1 MNTTAEKALEAQQL
15 AVKEVQ
21 RLLQR
26 PEDLSRLPALQQD
39 YQHRQCVNRAQLSHS
54 IQSHVDAARS
64 GMECLDRAARALG
77 SLRSAFSSIVELCA
91 ECDRLIEHQEK
102 IRLLST
108 VSTNLRRIV
117 RDVEGISAIPGK
129 AGRARELL
137 GRDQLAEAHQELAEL
152 ETMSQAAQV
161 AMRSQDGQGSRD
173 LRDLQG
179 YFAKV
184 QETSAEVERRLWGT
198 LRDFAAL
205 GHKNRAALVSAI
217 RVVELQELID
227 RQQAAKGEGF
237 SPKAYKEK
245 ALSQVASAVAG
256 MFSGLLEQCGRLAE
270 EGGGAAHAEGAE
282 AEGSGIDGVLS
293 HANELVEQ
301 LAFIYDDVAPC
312 FPPSYNIFWE
322 IWSSHHRQFGAM
334 LNMIG
339 SVAGRLSNV
348 DILKVIGWV
357 TSYREVVGNLGIEDA
372 DASFGYTAE
381 SDTPGLAMLADKF
394 MERLEEQMASWFR
407 MIVKDDLAREP
418 LVKDDGRLWTPGAID
433 FFRSVH
439 DQVAT
444 VQECTSGHLLHRAG
458 QLVVKQLN
466 DYLAEQRA
474 AMEDPQRTLEQMA
487 ACINNNVLCYEQCM
501 ELVESLEEELDD
513 EYKGTIDVEAA
524 ARGFLEVA
532 KAAVDACAAAVLSD
546 DGIRAVMSRMYHSEE
561 WQRGEVVGTLVA
573 TVDDYFRDLA
583 SWVDRN
589 FFKRICAAALKSIVG
604 EVHSRLVNSSKARI
618 TQEFIERMEAD
629 EAAIADCFSAHI
641 RADKVHQALQQLQ
654 DIRDLVSS
662 DSVEGYVLAYTAL
675 LRADSQ
681 LTPGQ
686 LEKLMQ
692 ARSDMSKHD
701 INEVMV
707 QCRDVYISRQR
718 ETGAPCSSQTGTPRV
733 RTAQL
738 IRQGNASNTGE
749 GTPMSASKLRQTM
762 VSAMLSRP
770 RLSRKL

>member
-1 MNTTAEKALEAQQL
+1 
-15 AVKEVQ
+15 
-21 RLLQR
+21 
-26 PEDLSRLPALQQD
+26 
-39 YQHRQCVNRAQLSHS
+39 
-54 IQSHVDAARS
+54 
-64 GMECLDRAARALG
+64 
-77 SLRSAFSSIVELCA
+77 
-91 ECDRLIEHQEK
+91 
-102 IRLLST
+102 
-108 VSTNLRRIV
+108 
-117 RDVEGISAIPGK
+117 
-129 AGRARELL
+129 
-137 GRDQLAEAHQELAEL
+137 
-152 ETMSQAAQV
+152 
-161 AMRSQDGQGSRD
+161 
-173 LRDLQG
+173 
-179 YFAKV
+179 
-184 QETSAEVERRLWGT
+184 
-198 LRDFAAL
+198 
-205 GHKNRAALVSAI
+205 
-217 RVVELQELID
+217 
-227 RQQAAKGEGF
+227 
-237 SPKAYKEK
+237 
-245 ALSQVASAVAG
+245 
-256 MFSGLLEQCGRLAE
+256 
-270 EGGGAAHAEGAE
+270 
-282 AEGSGIDGVLS
+282 
-293 HANELVEQ
+293 
-301 LAFIYDDVAPC
+301 
-312 FPPSYNIFWE
+312 
-322 IWSSHHRQFGAM
+322 M

-466 DYLAEQRA
+466 DYLEEQRA

-487 ACINNNVLCYEQCM
+487 ACINNNV
-501 ELVESLEEELDD
+501 
-513 EYKGTIDVEAA
+513 